1 MNKCKICSN
10 CDHSTPSYRPTAK
23 LKIWCF
29 DMMCNVSDDC
39 AVGCREYKDR
49 DEAQLERELAGIVQA
64 SYNGG

>member
-1 MNKCKICSN
+1 MSKCKICSN
-10 CDHSTPSYRPTAK
+10 CDHSAPSYRPTAK

-29 DMMCNVSDDC
+29 DMMCNVSDDF